1 MSEMDDEAEK
11 EWRSSYDYMKAIT
24 LFIQTGFIL
33 IKVVRENR
41 EWAPQNQRVLGYEKW
56 VNPLYALKTPV
67 YKTKIT
73 IYILSNGTASI
84 FSGENEEKNLYSNV
98 SLKFLDKYL
107 EKMPMLPPE
116 LITELAGYAAEHI
129 DEYKKLGLVR

>member
-11 EWRSSYDYMKAIT
+11 EWRSSAEYLKAINLLIT
-24 LFIQTGFIL
+24 RGFIL

-41 EWAPQNQRVLGYEKW
+41 EWETNPRVLGYEKW
-56 VNPLYALKTPV
+56 VNSLYALKIPP

-73 IYILSNGTASI
+73 IYILSDGTATI
-84 FSGENEEKNLYSNV
+84 VSGENEEKILYEQV

-107 EKMPMLPPE
+107 EKLPMLPPE

-129 DEYKKLGLVR
+129 DEYKKIGFGR